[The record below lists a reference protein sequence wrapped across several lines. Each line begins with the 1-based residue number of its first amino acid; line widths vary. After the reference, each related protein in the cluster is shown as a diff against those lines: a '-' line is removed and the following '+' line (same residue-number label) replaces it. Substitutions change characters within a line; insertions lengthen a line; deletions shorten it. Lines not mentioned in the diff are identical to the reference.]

1 MPMWHHPNHGLA
13 AAQPRSTAAAAV
25 YRRAV
30 PSCAWKPTQGRTL
43 LGRASIVQSTAAP
56 SAGSATASSCSRTY
70 AASGY
75 AQQGRLGVLLRTCPA
90 CVTAAAVPPSRDS
103 SSSSSNPHGEAAADG
118 DDADYADLAEDDNII
133 LLGSADEED
142 DDYDSYDSAAA
153 AVQRPAG
160 QVVSSAM
167 SEDEFRAAMAA
178 ARQQVLSGSSGSEEE
193 DGWEQADDDDDE
205 MRRSGEDFWST
216 EKERVYLVGVAY
228 KQQYQQQQQQQQR
241 RQQQQQQQSL
251 FGSSSGGLGMTASS
265 YSPWAAPAAAADAGD
280 GSSSSRSSKR
290 QPQVSYNVHESLDE
304 LGRLAE
310 TAGLQVVGSNYQAL
324 EAPNNSTYI
333 GSGKVAE
340 VARAV
345 TALKADT
352 VIFDDELS
360 PGQLRNLEKAFSGG
374 REGAQV
380 AVADRTALI
389 LDIFSQRARTREGKL
404 QVELAQTEYQLPRL
418 TRMWSHLDRVAGGGQ
433 VKGTGEKQI
442 EIDKRLL
449 RDKAAALRRELQA
462 VRTHRAAHRTRRQ
475 DAPIPVVA
483 LVGYTNA
490 GKSTLLNTM
499 TDAGVLAEDKLFATL
514 DPTTRKVR
522 LPGGN
527 LEVLF
532 SDTVGFIQ
540 KLPTQLVAAFRAT
553 LEEIASAS
561 VVLHVLDVS
570 ADNAPAQCAAVLQ
583 VLEELGVQDLPLV
596 TAWNKIDACPDPAA
610 VAALAASR
618 ADTVAISGATGEG
631 LQALMAAVAG
641 KLAESMVEMEVLL
654 PYSAGALLDELH
666 KMGKVSS
673 TAYTEQGTRL
683 AARVPLCLVGK
694 LQPYC
699 CTADGSSTAGSTI
712 GSVTDDGD
720 NGQLETLSEDEIF
733 TDYIVDN
740 ASLEGVA
747 EDGYWDGT
755 GSEQQ
760 QQDAGDRSYVPRSA
774 GSRAGKRA
782 EQRRRQQHGSSLAQ
796 HQLPPDWQ
804 DLIMSGSAAG
814 SGTSSPVTST
824 L

>member
-1 MPMWHHPNHGLA
+1 MWHHSTSGLA
-13 AAQPRSTAAAAV
+13 TAQPQPRSTAAALHQ
-25 YRRAV
+25 RAV
-30 PSCAWKPTQGRTL
+30 PSRTWKPNQACMDRGSAEIIHS
-43 LGRASIVQSTAAP
+43 ASPAAGAATSRSTCNSSCFGYPCAAP
-56 SAGSATASSCSRTY
+56 QHVRQRPSVVLQRARGIFV
-70 AASGY
+70 AA
-75 AQQGRLGVLLRTCPA
+75 
-90 CVTAAAVPPSRDS
+90 AAAVPPHTDGPVNS
-103 SSSSSNPHGEAAADG
+103 SSGSRTKDGAAAESD
-118 DDADYADLAEDDNII
+118 DYADLAEDDNII
-133 LLGSADEED
+133 MLGSADED
-142 DDYDSYDSAAA
+142 DDDLGSSGGFPGTLSSGAAA
-153 AVQRPAG
+153 AQHPMS

-167 SEDEFRAAMAA
+167 SEDDFRAAMAA
-178 ARQQVLSGSSGSEEE
+178 ARQQALSGSSSEDD
-193 DGWEQADDDDDE
+193 DGWDQLEAEEGDGS
-205 MRRSGEDFWST
+205 RRSGEDFWST

-241 RQQQQQQQSL
+241 RQQQQQQQRQSL
-251 FGSSSGGLGMTASS
+251 FGSSSGSSGSGAVGMQASS
-265 YSPWAAPAAAADAGD
+265 YSPWAVPAAGVAGD
-280 GSSSSRSSKR
+280 GSSGGSSSSSSSSKR
-290 QPQVSYNVHESLDE
+290 QQVTYNVHESLDE

-360 PGQLRNLEKAFSGG
+360 PGQLRNLEKALSGG
-374 REGAQV
+374 TEGGQV

-462 VRTHRAAHRTRRQ
+462 VRTHRAAHRSRRQ

-570 ADNAPAQCAAVLQ
+570 ADNAPAQCAAVL
-583 VLEELGVQDLPLV
+583 EDLGVQDLPLV

-610 VAALAASR
+610 VRALAASR

-631 LQALMAAVAG
+631 LQQLMAAVAG

-654 PYSAGALLDELH
+654 PYSAGALLDDVH
-666 KMGKVSS
+666 KMGK
-673 TAYTEQGTRL
+673 
-683 AARVPLCLVGK
+683 
-694 LQPYC
+694 
-699 CTADGSSTAGSTI
+699 
-712 GSVTDDGD
+712 
-720 NGQLETLSEDEIF
+720 LEMLSEDELL
-733 TDYIVDN
+733 TDYFAGD

-747 EDGYWDGT
+747 EDGNWDGI
-755 GSEQQ
+755 GGEQQ
-760 QQDAGDRSYVPRSA
+760 QQLDGSDESYVPRSS

-782 EQRRRQQHGSSLAQ
+782 EQRRRQQQSSSLAQ

-804 DLIMSGSAAG
+804 ERVMSGSDAS
-814 SGTSSPVTST
+814 SGVGSPVTST